1 MMDRIQT
8 LKSIVVDLNSLILQG
23 YANWKHAD
31 DAMQKLILVI
41 EDLENE
47 KKEKEKAHN
56 EFLEN
61 AKKRR
66 EQMKAEAAERGE
78 KIVGGETIRINADGT
93 KEVLIP

>member
-1 MMDRIQT
+1 MNTLET
-8 LKSIVVDLNSLILQG
+8 LKSIVVDLNSLTLQG
-23 YANWKHAD
+23 FANWKHAD

-41 EDLENE
+41 EDLEKE

-78 KIVGGETIRINADGT
+78 KIIGGETIRINADGT
-93 KEVLIP
+93 REVLIP